1 VRRIL
6 ALLLLVAVA
15 GCGLSANSHPQEI
28 ASADLP
34 PDLATPS
41 TSSSTSSTITPTS
54 SSVTIYYLVQQDG
67 VTKLHGVARDIA
79 DATRPRDRLAAL
91 LAAPTPEEQ
100 ATGVLT
106 SIPADTLLLDSE
118 VVEAD
123 QELVVDLSR
132 SLFDVQGQ
140 ELRNAFAQIVWTATE
155 ISGIRQVRFRVDGE
169 DFRVPDE
176 DGIEQSGAVSRSDY
190 ISLAP

>member
-1 VRRIL
+1 V
-6 ALLLLVAVA
+6 AALVALGLAVS

-34 PDLATPS
+34 PDLVAST
-41 TSSSTSSTITPTS
+41 TSSSTSSTITPTTS
-54 SSVTIYYLVQQDG
+54 SITIYYLVQQDG
-67 VTKLHGVARDIA
+67 VTKLHGVVRDVA
-79 DATRPRDRLAAL
+79 DANRPRDRIAAL
-91 LAAPTPEEQ
+91 LAAPTPPEQ
-100 ATGVLT
+100 ATGILT
-106 SIPADTLLLDSE
+106 SIPADTVLLDSE
-118 VVEAD
+118 LVASD

-140 ELRNAFAQIVWTATE
+140 ELRNAFAQIVWTVTE
-155 ISGIRQVRFRVDGE
+155 ISGIRQVRFRVGGE

-176 DGIEQSGAVSRSDY
+176 DGIEQPGAVGRSDY